1 MGEIVNNPVNFEDI
15 SLYEFQQHIFKLWR
29 EAHWDIMS
37 DDTKVHQK
45 WSKNFEETK
54 LVNKY
59 IENFKTVKENWLP
72 W

>member
-1 MGEIVNNPVNFEDI
+1 MGKIVNDPVKDI

-29 EAHWDIMS
+29 EANADVMS
-37 DDTKVHQK
+37 DDTKVHER
-45 WSKNFEETK
+45 WCKNFEETK

-59 IENFKTVKENWLP
+59 IESFKTVKENWLP